1 MEDDRFVLRAVT
13 DEIMYELMRL
23 SGQEYVDMYATSMKD
38 RLLRT
43 ARIRAV
49 QLQEA
54 ARPGR
59 AADELEDALDAAEL
73 GEDRNP
79 AA

>member
-1 MEDDRFVLRAVT
+1 MCIRD
-13 DEIMYELMRL
+13 
-23 SGQEYVDMYATSMKD
+23 
-38 RLLRT
+38 
-43 ARIRAV
+43 RIRAV